1 MDLLVHVILGYDSY
15 CDENLLIDSIVSDQI
30 ICRFITCGHIVDF
43 IKVQSFI
50 FFKSV
55 TWFNF
60 KTAVTELVDKIFTY
74 VSKRN
79 HIV

>member
-55 TWFNF
+55 T
-60 KTAVTELVDKIFTY
+60 
-74 VSKRN
+74 
-79 HIV
+79 